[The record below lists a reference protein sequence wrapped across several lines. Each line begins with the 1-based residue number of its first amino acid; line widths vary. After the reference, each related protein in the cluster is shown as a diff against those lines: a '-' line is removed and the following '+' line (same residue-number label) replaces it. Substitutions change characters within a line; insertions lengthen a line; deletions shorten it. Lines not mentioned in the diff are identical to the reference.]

1 LILFKPAR
9 FKKLLSDIKPWLRI
23 KNGSEKTGR
32 FLKRGAGKTWYM
44 LKAGTGRLYR
54 LSVNGARKAGQILK
68 TGAGNAGQAL
78 KTGVGNAGQALKIG
92 AAKAGQVLKIGAGNA
107 GQILKTGTGN
117 AGQILKTGAGKAGQ
131 ALKAL
136 RRVHVPI
143 KKALKN
149 ARWRIS
155 ALSRAA
161 KIQIRRRITI
171 IREAGGIRQLCR
183 RRLLALG
190 QAVKTR
196 VALHRTE
203 APAAR
208 YSWYGGL
215 VLLLVSLIINI
226 SAKAGTTFSIINAA
240 DNQTLVF
247 TQWWE
252 DELDPLFLETLI
264 GDYEAQHPDIKILL
278 DTRPYGEIQS
288 YLTAEE
294 GMEPF
299 KTDILGLD
307 PRWSLEENER
317 LESQGKYRAQA
328 LISFMIPL
336 FYNIELLEE
345 AGFDRPP
352 KTQAEFIAFARAVT
366 KQEEDRY
373 GLALALAP
381 EDPLGVHRDI
391 FPWIWAGGA
400 RLIKDGK
407 LDFDNSKVIG
417 TLKFLS
423 DLQRGGLIAPDS
435 FTKTGKDRLLDFKAR
450 RTAMLLAPV
459 NTLVTGV
466 PAEGEPFYGLTAVP
480 GLTSYMGKPVLA
492 ISAWYAG
499 IAQAS
504 RYKAE
509 AGSFIH
515 FLANEAPR
523 LAGHTRGIPW
533 NSGAADGAA
542 GKAAGNTETAAGEA
556 ALILKAYNIY
566 QAAEI
571 QEELSLFNDTRFLEA
586 IVREELQRMFEKGQS
601 PEDTAAA
608 VQRRWEKSQNPS

>member
-1 LILFKPAR
+1 MISFKPAQL
-9 FKKLLSDIKPWLRI
+9 KKLLSVIKLWPRI
-23 KNGSEKTGR
+23 KTGFEKTGR
-32 FLKRGAGKTWYM
+32 FLKRGAGNAWYA
-44 LKAGTGRLYR
+44 LRAGTGRLYR
-54 LSVNGARKAGQILK
+54 LCASGARQAGQI
-68 TGAGNAGQAL
+68 AGLLAGRLRKLGRTAP
-78 KTGVGNAGQALKIG
+78 VF
-92 AAKAGQVLKIGAGNA
+92 KAR
-107 GQILKTGTGN
+107 
-117 AGQILKTGAGKAGQ
+117 AGKAGQ
-131 ALKAL
+131 ALKVL
-136 RRVHVPI
+136 RIR
-143 KKALKN
+143 LLRT
-149 ARWRIS
+149 ART
-155 ALSRAA
+155 
-161 KIQIRRRITI
+161 QIRRRIII

-183 RRLLALG
+183 RRLLAFG

-196 VALHRTE
+196 AALHRTE
-203 APAAR
+203 APAVR

-215 VLLLVSLIINI
+215 ALLLVSLVINL
-226 SAKAGTTFSIINAA
+226 SAKAGTTFSIINIP

-252 DELDPLFLETLI
+252 DALDPLFLETLI
-264 GDYEAQHPDIKILL
+264 GDYEAQHPDIKIFL

-294 GMEPF
+294 GKEPF

-307 PRWSLEENER
+307 PRWSLEGNEK

-328 LISFMIPL
+328 LVSFMIPL

-366 KQEEDRY
+366 KREEDRY

-381 EDPLGVHRDI
+381 EDPLGVYRDI

-400 RLIKDGK
+400 RLLKDGK
-407 LDFDNSKVIG
+407 LDFDNSKVVG
-417 TLKFLS
+417 TLKFLR
-423 DLQRGGLIAPDS
+423 DLNRDGLIAPDS

-459 NTLVTGV
+459 NTLVTDV
-466 PAEGEPFYGLTAVP
+466 PAEGAPFYGLTAVP
-480 GLTSYMGKPVLA
+480 GLTSMGKPVLA
-492 ISAWYAG
+492 ISGWYAG
-499 IAQAS
+499 IAQAG

-509 AGSFIH
+509 ALSFVH

-523 LAGHTRGIPW
+523 IAAHTRGIPW
-533 NSGAADGAA
+533 NSGATDGAA
-542 GKAAGNTETAAGEA
+542 GKAAGNTETAAGED
-556 ALILKAYNIY
+556 ALISKAHNIY

-571 QEELSLFNDTRFLEA
+571 QEELSLFNDTRFLEE

-608 VQRRWEKSQNPS
+608 VQRRWEKNQNPS